1 MNKIIKLL
9 FAIIFLLF
17 ASFLISCKGEKKPG
31 PGEQDTDPE
40 VWPSEPYIELGE
52 NLTEILVGEKVDL
65 LFTSSA
71 DARLGATLE
80 IKSSDEETLKIE
92 NKSMIGVKEGNATV
106 TIQYTKDN
114 EALVSKELNVQVIEE
129 KIEIIMS
136 EPRFLVHNNELNLNE
151 VFKSTYL
158 PLTFTIGT
166 LTGNGKIEG
175 NKLIPVLEGMETV
188 VCHASRN
195 NLEFSESI
203 DILILADESN
213 MIDLVWT
220 TKMDLGSEFELY
232 AYSLLPGDE
241 IGIDSSDTSVIK
253 VEGKKLIA
261 MGIGEAT
268 ISVFSALT
276 NITKE
281 FTVEVSYDWPTDEV
295 DLEGVYLGLVNYG
308 SVTSSQMASFQY
320 RFSINGTTSTYSMQK
335 VGAWEYQNLLEEGN
349 IYHLTVSNNTI
360 TKLVKCD
367 DQETFAQVKK
377 SSLVEGKIE
386 AITPFDITIDGKT
399 YKFLETTGLYEI
411 TKTAGGSRITKK
423 SQLKVNDNVI
433 VSLTKNGFAQN
444 VYKSKETP
452 SYTPPVT
459 AVPGERT
466 LTNFFRTALSAV
478 GHALYVYGGAWNYE
492 DDGSSNQARTI
503 GVADSWVEFFYEQD
517 AYYTYKNSSDYS
529 SSYYPHNSFNEYYYA
544 GVDCSGFVGWVMYNV
559 MNTENGQPGYVQG
572 STKMA
577 KTFASLGLGTYT
589 RNFSQ
594 PSSTSH
600 DFKVGD
606 IMSTDGHVW
615 ICLGE
620 CSDHSLV
627 IIHSTPSESI
637 YGYSGGGAQIG
648 AIGSNEN
655 CEAYKLADAY
665 NKKYYPDWSSR
676 YHTSLKSYSAY
687 TKITNANAGKFTW
700 NLDTTGVLDPD
711 GLATKSPA
719 EIFKIVFNED

>member
-9 FAIIFLLF
+9 LGFVFLLSI
-17 ASFLISCKGEKKPG
+17 SFLFSCKEKNDPT
-31 PGEQDTDPE
+31 PDPE
-40 VWPSEPYIELGE
+40 PVPEPIDVKIELGE
-52 NLTEILVGEKVDL
+52 NLGEIFVGEEVEL
-65 LFTSSA
+65 LFTSNAPS
-71 DARLGATLE
+71 DATLVIE
-80 IKSSDEETLKIE
+80 SSDEATLKIE
-92 NKSMIGVKEGNATV
+92 DKKMVGVKEGTATI
-106 TIQYTKDN
+106 TIKYTKDDK
-114 EALVSKELNVQVIEE
+114 ALDSKELSVKVSEE
-129 KIEIIMS
+129 KIEVLMDEPIIITDPLDLS
-136 EPRFLVHNNELNLNE
+136 KL
-151 VFKSTYL
+151 FKTTYL
-158 PLTFTIGT
+158 SLTFT
-166 LTGNGKIEG
+166 LSNENAKIENNQLVPLSNG
-175 NKLIPVLEGMETV
+175 LVTITSQ
-188 VCHASRN
+188 ASRN
-195 NLEFSESI
+195 NLKFSKSV
-203 DILILADESN
+203 DVLVLTDEENIINITSTPTE
-213 MIDLVWT
+213 ME
-220 TKMDLGSEFELY
+220 LGTEFELQIT
-232 AYSLLPGDE
+232 SLLLNDE
-241 IGIDSSDTSVIK
+241 IGIDSTDPEVIK
-253 VEGKKLIA
+253 IEDNKLVAI
-261 MGIGEAT
+261 GIGEAT
-268 ISVFSALT
+268 ISVFSATT

-281 FTVEVSYDWPTDEV
+281 FTVKVSYNWPTDEV

-411 TKTAGGSRITKK
+411 TKAAGGSRITKK

-444 VYKSKETP
+444 VYKSKATP

-648 AIGSNEN
+648 AIGTSES
-655 CEAYKLADAY
+655 CEAYKLAEQY
-665 NKKYYPDWSSR
+665 NQKYYPDWSAR
-676 YHTSLKSYSAY
+676 YKTSLKTYSAY
-687 TKITNANAGKFTW
+687 TKISNANAGKFTW
-700 NLDTTGVLDPD
+700 NLDSTGLTDPD

-719 EIFKIVFNED
+719 EIFKIVFGEE